1 MFIRKEHA
9 TRSQVCPG
17 ALRAP
22 AVSWADAACGRHT
35 TQADQVLVAA
45 PHKGNP
51 RRPARHILG
60 PPPTMPYSWVSAHAI
75 WSISRVS
82 EPKTAETVCETRYA
96 STFRGCV
103 GHFLILKTRTRVGTN
118 IIYSRAV
125 MHLGWMKWHVRVP
138 TRRGSPVAGPKCA
151 PLAL

>member
-9 TRSQVCPG
+9 TRSQVCPS
-17 ALRAP
+17 ALRTP

-103 GHFLILKTRTRVGTN
+103 GHFLILKTRTRVCTN

>member
-1 MFIRKEHA
+1 MFISKQHA
-9 TRSQVCPG
+9 TRLLARPSD
-17 ALRAP
+17 LRTP
-22 AVSWADAACGRHT
+22 EVSRTDAACGRHT

>member
-9 TRSQVCPG
+9 TRLQVCPS
-17 ALRAP
+17 ALRTP
-22 AVSWADAACGRHT
+22 AVSWTDAASRRHT

-45 PHKGNP
+45 PHKRNP

-60 PPPTMPYSWVSAHAI
+60 PPPTMPYSWASAHAI

-103 GHFLILKTRTRVGTN
+103 GHFLILKTRTRACTN

>member
-1 MFIRKEHA
+1 MFIRKQHA
-9 TRSQVCPG
+9 TRLQVCPS
-17 ALRAP
+17 ALRTP
-22 AVSWADAACGRHT
+22 AVSWTDAASGRHT

-45 PHKGNP
+45 PHKRNP

-60 PPPTMPYSWVSAHAI
+60 PPPTMPYSWASAHAI

-103 GHFLILKTRTRVGTN
+103 GHFLTLKTRTRVCTH
-118 IIYSRAV
+118 IIYSWAA
-125 MHLGWMKWHVRVP
+125 MHVRWIKWHVRVP
-138 TRRGSPVAGPKCA
+138 TRRGSPVAGPKSA